1 MPASVTGKNDWSK
14 ILFTAAAPSPLITP
28 ALKVT
33 RAYWFENEEIYDLQ
47 VRSVCTE

>member
-33 RAYWFENEEIYDLQ
+33 RLLENLDTSLEKELSLQ
-47 VRSVCTE
+47 R